1 MKSSRS
7 TRASAII

>member
-7 TRASAII
+7 DINLQFG

>member
-7 TRASAII
+7 

>member
-7 TRASAII
+7 FWFD